1 MPEMPKPNAPQL
13 LPILG
18 GDGPR
23 RVPDGQTEKDPVC
36 GMNVDSHTA
45 AGRHEHA
52 GRSYYFCNPRCLE
65 KFRAE
70 PDRYVTPEA
79 RTEET
84 TTQEMA
90 APKIEAL
97 KIILKV
103 QDLKMSH
110 TNKDNIHIA
119 AAVLG
124 EDVRQLKAKYKDLEE
139 SKVDVVAIAK
149 AKNKR

>member
-84 TTQEMA
+84 TTQETTQPTTQAARKDGEYTCPMHPEVREKNPGACPKCGMA
-90 APKIEAL
+90 LEPLVPAI
-97 KIILKV
+97 
-103 QDLKMSH
+103 Q
-110 TNKDNIHIA
+110 A
-119 AAVLG
+119 AKTEYVCPMHP
-124 EDVRQLKAKYKDLEE
+124 
-139 SKVDVVAIAK
+139 
-149 AKNKR
+149 